1 MCAGPGV
8 GDGHVPAAYSTLPPK
23 SFTMLTFSCLGVA
36 NMQAARHFNSIES
49 LDHPVLAARDLDVAR
64 VAYERLGFTI
74 PPRGSHVEW
83 GTGNLCIM
91 FADDYLEIRGII
103 DASRFTMNLDEHLDN
118 YGEGL
123 MGVAFR
129 TDDVRSSYQDMISHG
144 MCVAEP
150 RRLTRNFEHPEGW
163 TQPSFE
169 LCVPEPD
176 DIEGLMHVVV
186 LQHLTPELIRR
197 PDFLSHPN
205 GCTGVNSM
213 SGIIYDADRVAGKLT
228 LLIGDE
234 SIQRNSDGVRLVVPT
249 RQRIDLLLPHAYQ
262 ARFGK
267 SVAMPE
273 SEIPRLGAMTL
284 RVESLSRTQEVFAG
298 NDLGF
303 DAVDPRTIRVGPDF
317 TCGVALEFTEEP
329 VS

>member
-1 MCAGPGV
+1 
-8 GDGHVPAAYSTLPPK
+8 
-23 SFTMLTFSCLGVA
+23 
-36 NMQAARHFNSIES
+36 MQPTCQFNGIES
-49 LDHPVLAARDLDVAR
+49 LDHPVIATRDLDAAR
-64 VAYERLGFTI
+64 VTYERLGFTI

-91 FADDYLEIRGII
+91 FPDDYIEIRGII
-103 DASRFTMNLDEHLDN
+103 DASRFTMNLDEHLDR

-129 TDDVRSSYQDMISHG
+129 TDNVQSSYQEMISHG
-144 MCVAEP
+144 ISVAEP

-205 GCTGVNSM
+205 ACTGVHSI
-213 SGIIYDADRVAGKLT
+213 SGIIVDAGRVADKLAV
-228 LLIGDE
+228 LMGAD
-234 SIQRNSDGVRLVVPT
+234 SVQRNSDGVRLVIPT
-249 RQRIDLLLPHAYQ
+249 GQWIDLLLPQAYQ
-262 ARFGK
+262 ARFGDPGN
-267 SVAMPE
+267 APQAEM
-273 SEIPRLGAMTL
+273 PRLGAMTL
-284 RVESLSRTQEVFAG
+284 WVEDLGRTQELLAE
-298 NDLGF
+298 NKLAF
-303 DAVDPRTIRVGPDF
+303 DAPNSATIRVGPESTCGITLDF
-317 TCGVALEFTEEP
+317 TVESVG
-329 VS
+329 

>member
-1 MCAGPGV
+1 M
-8 GDGHVPAAYSTLPPK
+8 
-23 SFTMLTFSCLGVA
+23 FTFRLRGEA
-36 NMQAARHFNSIES
+36 NMQAARHFNGIES
-49 LDHPVLAARDLDVAR
+49 LDHPVIATSDLDAARDT
-64 VAYERLGFTI
+64 YERLGFTI

-91 FADDYLEIRGII
+91 FADDYVEIRGVI
-103 DASRFTMNLDEHLDN
+103 DAYRFTMNLDDHLDK

-129 TDDVRSSYQDMISHG
+129 TDNVQSSYQDMISHG
-144 MCVAEP
+144 ISVAAP

-228 LLIGDE
+228 LLLGDE
-234 SIQRNSDGVRLVVPT
+234 SVQRNSDGVRLVIPT
-249 RQRIDLLLPHAYQ
+249 GQRIDLLLPHAYQ

-267 SVAMPE
+267 SVSMRE

-284 RVESLSRTQEVFAG
+284 CVESLSRTQEVVAA
-298 NDLGF
+298 NDVAF
-303 DAVDPRTIRVGPDF
+303 DAVDPGTIRVGPDF
-317 TCGVALEFTEEP
+317 TCGVTLEFTEEP
-329 VS
+329 VG

>member
-1 MCAGPGV
+1 MQKSRAYFFPAKPGIAATSSTIP
-8 GDGHVPAAYSTLPPK
+8 VPASPRDE
-23 SFTMLTFSCLGVA
+23 MMQLTC
-36 NMQAARHFNSIES
+36 QFNGIES
-49 LDHPVLAARDLDVAR
+49 LDHPVLAARDLDAAR
-64 VAYERLGFTI
+64 GTYERLGFTI

-91 FADDYLEIRGII
+91 FPDDYLEIRGII
-103 DASRFTMNLDEHLDN
+103 DASRFTMNLDKHLDQF
-118 YGEGL
+118 GEGL

-129 TDDVRSSYQDMISHG
+129 TDDVQTSYEEMVGHG
-144 MCVAEP
+144 VSASEP

-213 SGIIYDADRVAGKLT
+213 SGIIYDTERVAEKLA
-228 LLIGDE
+228 LLLGDE
-234 SIQRNSDGVRLVVPT
+234 SGQRNDDGVRLVVPT
-249 RQRIDLLLPHAYQ
+249 GQRIDLLLPHAYQ
-262 ARFGK
+262 ARFEK
-267 SVAMPE
+267 SVSMPE

-284 RVESLSRTQEVFAG
+284 CVESLSRTQKVLAG
-298 NDLGF
+298 SDLAF
-303 DAVDPRTIRVGPDF
+303 DAAKPGTIRVRPDL
-317 TCGVALEFTEEP
+317 TCGVTLEFTEEP
-329 VS
+329 VG